1 MGEEELEG
9 VLGAAQAGA
18 GWAVEVLYRGLAP
31 VVAGYLRVQGSADPE
46 DLTNEVFLRVFRDL
60 GSFSGTDTQFRSWV
74 FSIAHARLIDD
85 RRRQTRRVPLA
96 DADVSAVEVAGGS
109 DVEGDVIR
117 GLAEARVREL
127 CGRLVPD
134 QRDVLLLRLIG
145 DLTVEQVASTVGKSV
160 GATKA
165 LQRRGLAG
173 LRREL
178 EREGVPL

>member
-1 MGEEELEG
+1 MGEELDG

-18 GWAVEVLYRGLAP
+18 GWALEVLYRSLAP
-31 VVAGYLRVQGSADPE
+31 AVAGYLRVQGTAEPD
-46 DLTNEVFLRVFRDL
+46 DLTNEVFVRVFRDL
-60 GSFSGTDTQFRSWV
+60 GSFSGTDARFRSWV
-74 FSIAHARLIDD
+74 FSIAHARLVDE
-85 RRRQTRRVPLA
+85 RRRLARRVPLA
-96 DADVSAVEVAGGS
+96 DTDLSAIEVAGS
-109 DVEGDVIR
+109 CDVEDDVLR
-117 GLAEARVREL
+117 TLAEERVREL

-134 QRDVLLLRLIG
+134 QRDVLLLRLVG
-145 DLTVEQVASTVGKSV
+145 DLTMEQVAATLGKSV